1 MGSRNAASKQSSS
14 RTTARVDKKG
24 ARGAQ
29 STSDDNSAQ
38 RKSLVDSNMREDL
51 IGIALAVIGIA
62 LFVAVIIPGNAF
74 VSVAIS
80 DGLKLALGLGAYVIP
95 FALVFWGASFFLKTE
110 GTKVGRLVLGI
121 AVILVAIMSL
131 LSLFSPSVV
140 ESLPSSLFAQRT
152 LVSGGGYAG
161 SGVAWL
167 FMTLFG
173 RLIAAIILVGIAIAG
188 LVLAGVS
195 VSTPFLY
202 VKNLITQK
210 SEKRTQERYEEEI
223 YGSDQPD
230 YQPDDTTRID
240 IDPDETISLN
250 MAKKSP
256 FARIKSRFGVSKDPE
271 SIDLQNG
278 SIADSAL
285 DKDKTIDLSDIAQD
299 ATIAL
304 DDAKPAKPKKRQMK
318 TVKLDSSDN
327 EPQGADATMAL
338 SKKTQAVPSG
348 STPTALEGFVLP
360 DPRTLGVTKAKRPT
374 TNTELKQTATIL
386 QQTLEEFSLPAKVVG
401 WLAGPT
407 VTMFKVDLPSGVRL
421 AKLTNLADDIALAL
435 AAPSVRIAQIPRTS
449 LVGVE
454 IPNKTR
460 SSVLLGDIISSCK
473 QGPLQVAIGEDVD
486 GDKVCV
492 DLAKMPHLLIAG
504 TTGSGKSVCLNG
516 MIITMLMRA
525 TPAEVRMI
533 LIDPKRVE
541 MSLYNGIPHLYVPPV
556 TEPKEAASALKWA
569 VAEMERRLKVFE
581 QVGAKNIGF
590 YNQMIQKG
598 DLTDED
604 GNHPDELPY
613 IVLVIDELSDL
624 MMVAGKEVE
633 DSIVRIAQ
641 LARAAGIHLI
651 IATQRPSSNVVTG
664 MIKANITNRIGLLV
678 ATNVD
683 SRVILDQSGA
693 EKLVGNGDMLFSK
706 PEWGKPKRIQGCYV
720 SEAEISSV
728 VEHLKAQGQP
738 DYHPEILQQQVST
751 GASSGSMSSSDDNAD
766 DPLLW
771 DAAEAVVSAGL
782 GSTSMLQ
789 RRLKVGY
796 ARAGRIMDMLES
808 KGIVG
813 PQEGSRARDVLMD
826 SLEDLEALRAFEEQD
841 REEGR

>member
-1 MGSRNAASKQSSS
+1 MTEVVLGSRNAASKQSSS
-14 RTTARVDKKG
+14 RSARSVAKHDANGSKG
-24 ARGAQ
+24 NGSIEKR
-29 STSDDNSAQ
+29 
-38 RKSLVDSNMREDL
+38 RFVDSGAREDL

-62 LFVAVIIPGNAF
+62 LFVSVIIPGDAMVTAA
-74 VSVAIS
+74 VSN
-80 DGLKLALGLGAYVIP
+80 GLKHALGLGAYIIP
-95 FALVFWGASFFLKTE
+95 FAFVFWGATYFLKTE
-110 GTKVGRLVLGI
+110 GTKVGRLIVGI
-121 AVILVAIMSL
+121 AVIMLAIMSM
-131 LSLFSPSVV
+131 LSLYAPTVV
-140 ESLPSSLFAQRT
+140 ESVPSTLFEEQT
-152 LVSGGGYAG
+152 LVSGGGYVG
-161 SGVAWL
+161 SGIAWAL
-167 FMTLFG
+167 MTLFG
-173 RLIAAIILVGIAIAG
+173 RIIATIILVGLIIAG
-188 LVLAGVS
+188 LVIAGVS
-195 VSTPFLY
+195 ISVPFLFI
-202 VKNLITQK
+202 KNFIFQK
-210 SEKRTQERYEEEI
+210 QEEHAQHKYEEEI
-223 YGSDQPD
+223 YGSQQAEYYEAPAGSETKILDSEN
-230 YQPDDTTRID
+230 PDDD
-240 IDPDETISLN
+240 IESKNPIKRLKGKFSKTQDVDDDAFTD
-250 MAKKSP
+250 AG
-256 FARIKSRFGVSKDPE
+256 FATPE
-271 SIDLQNG
+271 DATSDV
-278 SIADSAL
+278 
-285 DKDKTIDLSDIAQD
+285 TIDLTDLASSE
-299 ATIAL
+299 TIAL
-304 DDAKPAKPKKRQMK
+304 DNSKKSSKGKRSSRKTTKLASKDSADKP
-318 TVKLDSSDN
+318 
-327 EPQGADATMAL
+327 
-338 SKKTQAVPSG
+338 KKTQAVPDG
-348 STPTALEGFVLP
+348 STPTALEGFELP
-360 DPRTLGVTKAKRPT
+360 SAAILGKSTGKREN
-374 TNTELKQTATIL
+374 TNAEIRQTAAVL

-407 VTMFKVDLPSGVRL
+407 VTMYKVELPSGVRL
-421 AKLTNLADDIALAL
+421 AKLTNLSDDIALAL

-460 SSVLLGDIISSCK
+460 TSVLLGDVIDNCK
-473 QGPLQVAIGEDVD
+473 PGPLQVAIGEDVD
-486 GDKVCV
+486 GENICV

-516 MIITMLMRA
+516 MIMTMLMRA

-569 VAEMERRLKVFE
+569 VAEMERRLKIFE
-581 QVGAKNIGF
+581 QFGAKNIGF

-598 DLTDED
+598 QLDDEE
-604 GNHPDELPY
+604 GNRPNEMPY
-613 IVLVIDELSDL
+613 IVVVIDELSDL

-720 SEAEISSV
+720 SEAEIGSV
-728 VEHLKAQGQP
+728 VAHLKEQGDP
-738 DYHPEILQQQVST
+738 EYHPEILQQQISMGSASKGSNMAST
-751 GASSGSMSSSDDNAD
+751 NDDSD
-766 DPLLW
+766 DPLIW
-771 DAAEAVVSAGL
+771 DAAEAVVAAGL

-796 ARAGRIMDMLES
+796 ARAGRIMDMLET

-813 PQEGSRARDVLMD
+813 PQEGSRARDVLID
-826 SLEDLEALRAFEEQD
+826 SVEDLEALRAFEEQD
-841 REEGR
+841 QEAD

>member
-14 RTTARVDKKG
+14 RSARSAAKQDANG
-24 ARGAQ
+24 SRG
-29 STSDDNSAQ
+29 NSKNED
-38 RKSLVDSNMREDL
+38 RRLVDSGVREDL
-51 IGIALAVIGIA
+51 IGIALAVVGIA
-62 LFVAVIIPGNAF
+62 LFVSVIIPGNAMVTAA
-74 VSVAIS
+74 VSNA
-80 DGLKLALGLGAYVIP
+80 LKHALGLGAYILP
-95 FALVFWGASFFLKTE
+95 FAFVFWGASYFLKTE
-110 GTKVGRLVLGI
+110 GTKVGRLIAGI
-121 AVILVAIMSL
+121 LIILLALMSM
-131 LSLFSPSVV
+131 LSLYAPGVV
-140 ESLPSSLFAQRT
+140 ESVPSTLFLEQT
-152 LVSGGGYAG
+152 LVNGGGYVG
-161 SGVAWL
+161 SGIAWAL
-167 FMTLFG
+167 MTLFG
-173 RLIAAIILVGIAIAG
+173 RIITTIILVGIIIAG
-188 LVLAGVS
+188 LVIAGVS
-195 VSTPFLY
+195 ISVPFLFI
-202 VKNLITQK
+202 KNFIFQK
-210 SEKRTQERYEEEI
+210 QEEHAQKKYEEEI
-223 YGSDQPD
+223 YGSQQAEYYEAAAGSKTKIIESDSDEDNMESRNPIKRLKGKFSKTQD
-230 YQPDDTTRID
+230 EDDELFEDAID
-240 IDPDETISLN
+240 NDI
-250 MAKKSP
+250 
-256 FARIKSRFGVSKDPE
+256 
-271 SIDLQNG
+271 
-278 SIADSAL
+278 
-285 DKDKTIDLSDIAQD
+285 TIDLKDLASNE
-299 ATIAL
+299 TLVL
-304 DDAKPAKPKKRQMK
+304 DKENKPAKKKRSSRK
-318 TVKLDSSDN
+318 TAKLEPKDN
-327 EPQGADATMAL
+327 TDKP
-338 SKKTQAVPSG
+338 KKTQAVPDG
-348 STPTALEGFVLP
+348 STPTALEGFELP
-360 DPRTLGVTKAKRPT
+360 APTILSRGTGKREN
-374 TNTELKQTATIL
+374 TNAEIKQTATVL

-407 VTMFKVDLPSGVRL
+407 VTMYKVELPSGVRL
-421 AKLTNLADDIALAL
+421 AKLTNLSDDIALAL

-460 SSVLLGDIISSCK
+460 SSVLLGDVIGHCK
-473 QGPLQVAIGEDVD
+473 PGPLQVAVGEDVD
-486 GDKVCV
+486 GENICV

-516 MIITMLMRA
+516 MIMTMLMRA

-581 QVGAKNIGF
+581 QFGAKNIGF

-598 DLTDED
+598 QLDDED
-604 GNHPDELPY
+604 GNHPNEMPY
-613 IVLVIDELSDL
+613 IVIVIDELSDL

-720 SEAEISSV
+720 SEAEISSTV
-728 VEHLKAQGQP
+728 AHLKEQGDP
-738 DYHPEILQQQVST
+738 EYHPEILQQQIST
-751 GASSGSMSSSDDNAD
+751 GSASKGSNMASTNDDSD
-766 DPLLW
+766 DPLIW
-771 DAAEAVVSAGL
+771 DAAEAVVAAGL

-796 ARAGRIMDMLES
+796 ARAGRIMDMLEA

-813 PQEGSRARDVLMD
+813 PQEGSRARDVLID
-826 SLEDLEALRAFEEQD
+826 SVEDLEALRAFEEQD
-841 REEGR
+841 QEAM

>member
-14 RTTARVDKKG
+14 RSARSAAKHDANGSKG
-24 ARGAQ
+24 NG
-29 STSDDNSAQ
+29 SIEN
-38 RKSLVDSNMREDL
+38 RKLVDSGAREDL

-62 LFVAVIIPGNAF
+62 LFVSVIIPGDAMVTAA
-74 VSVAIS
+74 VSN
-80 DGLKLALGLGAYVIP
+80 GLKHALGLGAYIIP
-95 FALVFWGASFFLKTE
+95 FAFVFWGATYFLKTE
-110 GTKVGRLVLGI
+110 GTKVGRLIVGI
-121 AVILVAIMSL
+121 AVILLAIMSM
-131 LSLFSPSVV
+131 LSLYAPTVV
-140 ESLPSSLFAQRT
+140 ESVPSTLFEEQT
-152 LVSGGGYAG
+152 LVNGGGYVG
-161 SGVAWL
+161 SGIAWAL
-167 FMTLFG
+167 MTLFG
-173 RLIAAIILVGIAIAG
+173 RIIATIILVGFIIAG
-188 LVLAGVS
+188 LVIAGVS
-195 VSTPFLY
+195 ISVPFLF
-202 VKNLITQK
+202 VKNFIFQK
-210 SEKRTQERYEEEI
+210 QEEHAQHKYEEEI
-223 YGSDQPD
+223 YGSQQAEYYEAPAGSETKIMA
-230 YQPDDTTRID
+230 DDNSDDD
-240 IDPDETISLN
+240 IESKNPIKRLKGKFSKTQQTQNDDDV
-250 MAKKSP
+250 
-256 FARIKSRFGVSKDPE
+256 FAEADFNPPE
-271 SIDLQNG
+271 DAANDI
-278 SIADSAL
+278 
-285 DKDKTIDLSDIAQD
+285 TIDLSDLASSE
-299 ATIAL
+299 TIAL
-304 DDAKPAKPKKRQMK
+304 DSAEKPSKAKRSARK
-318 TVKLDSSDN
+318 TTKLESKES
-327 EPQGADATMAL
+327 GK
-338 SKKTQAVPSG
+338 SKKTQAVPDG
-348 STPTALEGFVLP
+348 STPTALEGFELP
-360 DPRTLGVTKAKRPT
+360 STAILGKSTGKREN
-374 TNTELKQTATIL
+374 TNAEIRQTAAVL

-407 VTMFKVDLPSGVRL
+407 VTMYKVELPSGVRL
-421 AKLTNLADDIALAL
+421 AKLTNLSDDIALAL

-460 SSVLLGDIISSCK
+460 TSVLLGDVIGHCK
-473 QGPLQVAIGEDVD
+473 PGPLQVAIGEDVD
-486 GDKVCV
+486 GENICV

-516 MIITMLMRA
+516 MIMTMLMRA

-569 VAEMERRLKVFE
+569 VAEMERRLKIFE
-581 QVGAKNIGF
+581 QFGAKNIGF

-598 DLTDED
+598 QLDDEE
-604 GNHPDELPY
+604 GNRPNEMPY
-613 IVLVIDELSDL
+613 IVVVIDELSDL

-720 SEAEISSV
+720 SEAEIGSV
-728 VEHLKAQGQP
+728 VAHLKEQGDP
-738 DYHPEILQQQVST
+738 EYHPEILQQQISMGSASKGSNMAST
-751 GASSGSMSSSDDNAD
+751 NDDSD
-766 DPLLW
+766 DPLIW
-771 DAAEAVVSAGL
+771 DAAEAVVAAGL

-796 ARAGRIMDMLES
+796 ARAGRIMDMLET

-813 PQEGSRARDVLMD
+813 PQEGSRARDVLID
-826 SLEDLEALRAFEEQD
+826 SVEDLEALRAFEEQD
-841 REEGR
+841 QEAE